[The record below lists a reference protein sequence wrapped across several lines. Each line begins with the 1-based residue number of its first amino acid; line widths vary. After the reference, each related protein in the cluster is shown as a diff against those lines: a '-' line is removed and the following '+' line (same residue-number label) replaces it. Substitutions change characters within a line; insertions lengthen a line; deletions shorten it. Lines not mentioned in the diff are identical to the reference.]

1 MSFPILSLGIRFL
14 RAKDCL
20 SPFSVLTQAWLIT
33 ITSHV
38 EQELGKEFSFT
49 LSSLTVVPMATT
61 DRSASPPPQP

>member
-1 MSFPILSLGIRFL
+1 MSFPILFLGISFL

-33 ITSHV
+33 ITSHMA
-38 EQELGKEFSFT
+38 QELGKESPLS

-61 DRSASPPPQP
+61 GKSASPSPQP